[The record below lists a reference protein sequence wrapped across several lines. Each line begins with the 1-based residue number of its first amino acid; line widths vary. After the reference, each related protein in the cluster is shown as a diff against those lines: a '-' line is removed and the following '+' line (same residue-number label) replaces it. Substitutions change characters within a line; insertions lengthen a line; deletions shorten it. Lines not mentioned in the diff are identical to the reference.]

1 MEKFNY
7 KSRVIIEQSLSE
19 EDFKDVEKLIEICNK
34 RHNTDLKLY
43 LDREAE
49 NITKFLFY
57 DERDLI
63 AYFGMTLSYNVG
75 EAYIWGTINPDCK
88 TKDIFSE
95 IFKSVKDRC
104 RENNVDTLKFINK
117 RDVTSFR
124 EFIIYVGGEEKY
136 STYEMKFNRKY
147 YKELSGECTN
157 LVLSKASLED
167 LDEIVPIGIEAFG
180 TTEKDERAYNESN
193 LNNSKYSNFIGKIH
207 NTTVGIISARIEN
220 GEGSIADLAVQKS
233 YRGKGF
239 GRAILS
245 KTIAYLLNERIENFT
260 LSVEMEN
267 RKALSIYEDSGF
279 RAVSVSDC
287 YEVKF

>member
-7 KSRVIIEQSLSE
+7 KNRVIIEQSLSK
-19 EDFKDVEKLIEICNK
+19 EDFRDVEKLVEICNK
-34 RHNTDLKLY
+34 RHNTDLIFY
-43 LDREAE
+43 LDRESE

-57 DERDLI
+57 NEGNLI
-63 AYFGMTLSYNVG
+63 TYFSMAPSYNGG
-75 EAYIWGTINPDCK
+75 EAYIWGIINPDCK
-88 TKDIFSE
+88 AKDVFSE
-95 IFKSVKDRC
+95 VFKSVKDRC

-117 RDVTSFR
+117 REATSFR
-124 EFIIYVGGEEKY
+124 EFIIYTGGEEKY

-157 LVLSKASLED
+157 IVLSRASLED

-239 GRAILS
+239 GKAILS
-245 KTIAYLLNERIENFT
+245 KTIAYLLNEGIENFA
-260 LSVEMEN
+260 LSVEVEN
-267 RKALSIYEDSGF
+267 RKALSIYEDLGF
-279 RAVSVSDC
+279 RVVSVSDC